1 LPDETAAWAERH
13 LQREAAALGLKLSV
27 NDADDSKPH

>member
-1 LPDETAAWAERH
+1 VTDCFKMAERH